1 MVMANGKCDYGEMVT
16 FRTAKVT
23 ISDKGLPHAD
33 KTDYYRMAADEIR
46 FKSRFPSN
54 LNITISTENIAS
66 SAELWVKKCAQE
78 DIPGVTTKI
87 GSGHDID
94 IMFEGEK
101 VATCEIAFKPQLN
114 SYNVPLPDGN
124 YGRDLRNYTWDDF
137 AKLDEAFAKQNEA
150 AAFAG
155 AVADLSNTDTLEM

>member
-1 MVMANGKCDYGEMVT
+1 MANGKCDYGEMVT

-33 KTDYYRMAADEIR
+33 GTDYYRMAAEETH
-46 FKSRFPSN
+46 FKSRFPTKT
-54 LNITISTENIAS
+54 NIMISTENIAS

-78 DIPGVTTKI
+78 DVPGVTTKI
-87 GSGHDID
+87 GQGRNID
-94 IMFEGEK
+94 IMLEGEK
-101 VATCEIAFKPQLN
+101 IATCEIAFKPELKY
-114 SYNVPLPDGN
+114 YNVSLPDGN
-124 YGRDLRNYTWDDF
+124 CGQDLRNYTWDDF

-155 AVADLSNTDTLEM
+155 AIADLSNTDMLEM

>member
-1 MVMANGKCDYGEMVT
+1 MANGKCDYGEMVT

-33 KTDYYRMAADEIR
+33 RTDYYRMAADEIH
-46 FKSRFPSN
+46 FKSKFPSN

-78 DIPGVTTKI
+78 DVPGVTTKI
-87 GSGHDID
+87 GSGRDID

-114 SYNVPLPDGN
+114 SYMGHSPHFSTLPFQPWFSSFYQISSRRLVIRPLLASFFIQCG
-124 YGRDLRNYTWDDF
+124 
-137 AKLDEAFAKQNEA
+137 
-150 AAFAG
+150 
-155 AVADLSNTDTLEM
+155 